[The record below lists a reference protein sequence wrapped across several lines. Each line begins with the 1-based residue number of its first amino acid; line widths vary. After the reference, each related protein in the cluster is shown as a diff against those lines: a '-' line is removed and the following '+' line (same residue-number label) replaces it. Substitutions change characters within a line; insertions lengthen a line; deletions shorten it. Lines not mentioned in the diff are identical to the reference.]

1 MLNKKEI
8 GIFALVSLV
17 IGFLMSFK
25 ELNAYNAETFN
36 VYIKN
41 TGYAA
46 ITVLLNMIVLKLSAY
61 RYGCN
66 VEFRLWTLERY
77 GFHNAQHL
85 KKPIP
90 MWILTPLIFIFVT
103 RGYIKWLALFVFD
116 IEHISREL
124 KGKNYSKITEWELAL
139 IVFYSIIAN
148 VGLAIFSIF
157 MGWNDLALLNAG
169 LALFSVI
176 PFSELNGMKIMQ
188 GSIMLWIFSVIM
200 VSLIV
205 ILINIS
211 NPITTLISALIFA
224 FAVVIAWFNF
234 FERK

>member
-1 MLNKKEI
+1 MFNKKEI
-8 GIFALVSLV
+8 GTFVLVSLI
-17 IGFLMSFK
+17 IGFLLSFE
-25 ELNAYNAETFN
+25 ELNAYNTETLN
-36 VYIKN
+36 IYLKN
-41 TGYAA
+41 TGYAI

-77 GFHNAQHL
+77 GFHNSQHL

-90 MWILTPLIFIFVT
+90 MWILPLILIFIP

-116 IEHISREL
+116 VEHISREL

-139 IVFYSIIAN
+139 IVFYGVIAN
-148 VGLAIFSIF
+148 VGLAIFSKF
-157 MGWNDLALLNAG
+157 MGWNDLALLSIG
-169 LALFSVI
+169 FALFSVI

-188 GSIMLWIFSVIM
+188 GSTMLWIFSVII
-200 VSLIV
+200 VSLII
-205 ILINIS
+205 ILINIL
-211 NPITTLISALIFA
+211 NPVTTLISALIFA

-234 FERK
+234 FERR